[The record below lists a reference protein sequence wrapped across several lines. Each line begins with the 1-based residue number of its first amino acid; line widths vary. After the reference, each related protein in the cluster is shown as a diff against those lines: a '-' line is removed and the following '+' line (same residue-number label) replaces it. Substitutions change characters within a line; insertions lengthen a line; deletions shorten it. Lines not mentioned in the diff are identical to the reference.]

1 MDFTLSAEGQQA
13 IQEGGLSSFR
23 DGVKP
28 VEFTYTYADIL
39 KEVGQENIISV
50 PFEKVSEAET
60 AAFTERWNSL
70 KK

>member
-1 MDFTLSAEGQQA
+1 
-13 IQEGGLSSFR
+13 
-23 DGVKP
+23 

-39 KEVGQENIISV
+39 KEVGQENIVSV
-50 PFEKVSEAET
+50 PFEKVSAAET